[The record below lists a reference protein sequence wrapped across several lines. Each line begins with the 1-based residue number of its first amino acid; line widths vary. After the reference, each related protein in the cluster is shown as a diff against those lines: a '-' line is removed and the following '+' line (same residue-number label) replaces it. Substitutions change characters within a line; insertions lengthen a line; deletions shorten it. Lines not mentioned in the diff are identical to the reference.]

1 MSVPTF
7 YDFFL
12 NWKIKI
18 HGGAIILIHPVQ
30 PLHTMSGDRL
40 KDTICNSR
48 FYYFNIYR
56 YIYRQRSQQ
65 RSMCVYIHIYT
76 QPKPKGRHLFSM
88 MGRIRGHIY
97 FLSQQFHKAFRTIC
111 FTHGGL
117 IIIRFKG
124 HSVIRLNITGG
135 GYKKSRAH

>member
-1 MSVPTF
+1 MSAPSF

-48 FYYFNIYR
+48 FYYFNIYG
-56 YIYRQRSQQ
+56 YIYQQRSQQ
-65 RSMCVYIHIYT
+65 RSMCVYIYTHIHMYMYSICVYIYT

-88 MGRIRGHIY
+88 MGRIRGDTFSFCLNSSTKLLELY
-97 FLSQQFHKAFRTIC
+97 ALLMGVSSSL
-111 FTHGGL
+111 GL
-117 IIIRFKG
+117 KDT
-124 HSVIRLNITGG
+124 L
-135 GYKKSRAH
+135 